1 MKMERP
7 VRKIYD
13 DQLKTLEGMH
23 AKLGFATAAMIENS
37 FQALKTNDHTA
48 AQTVIDSDHEIN
60 SLEKD
65 IERYV
70 MRIIARQQPIG
81 TDLRMILS
89 VFASSS
95 DLERVADH
103 ATSIAKGVKRVDSL
117 APFDPI
123 MEDVF
128 AIGEIAKNM
137 IGQAIDA
144 FSQHNVERAKEIAA
158 MDDEVDAAFKELVDQ
173 TLAIMQSNPEAVPS
187 GSAINAI
194 LHDIERIA
202 DYATNLC
209 ERVIYTEDADI
220 VNLND

>member
-1 MKMERP
+1 MMERP
-7 VRKIYD
+7 VRKFYD

-23 AKLGFATAAMIENS
+23 AKLGFGTAAMLERS
-37 FQALKTNDHTA
+37 FQALKTNDHNG
-48 AQTVIDSDHEIN
+48 AQTVIESDAKIN
-60 SLEKD
+60 KLEKE
-65 IERYV
+65 IEYYV

-103 ATSIAKGVKRVDSL
+103 AVSVAKGILRVENL
-117 APFDPI
+117 APFDSV
-123 MEDVF
+123 MDDVF
-128 AIGEIAKNM
+128 AVGELAKNM
-137 IGQAIDA
+137 LGQAIDA

-158 MDDEVDAAFKELVDQ
+158 MDDEVDSAFRELVDQ
-173 TLAIMQSNPEAVPS
+173 ILVIMQNQPETVQT

-194 LHDIERIA
+194 LHDIERIG

>member
-1 MKMERP
+1 MMERP
-7 VRKIYD
+7 VRKFYD

-23 AKLGFATAAMIENS
+23 AKLGFGTAAMLERAY
-37 FQALKTNDHTA
+37 QALKTNNHVE
-48 AQTVIDSDHEIN
+48 AQSVIDSDIEIN
-60 SLEKD
+60 HLEKE

-103 ATSIAKGVKRVDSL
+103 ATSIAKGILQIDNL

-123 MEDVF
+123 MDDLF
-128 AIGEIAKNM
+128 AVGELAKNM
-137 IGQAIDA
+137 LGQAIDA
-144 FSQHNVERAKEIAA
+144 FSQHNVERAKEIADI
-158 MDDEVDAAFKELVDQ
+158 DDEVDSAFRELVDQ
-173 TLAIMQSNPEAVPS
+173 ALVIMEKQPETVKT
-187 GSAINAI
+187 GSAIIAI

-209 ERVIYTEDADI
+209 ERVIYTEDANI
-220 VNLND
+220 VNLNN

>member
-1 MKMERP
+1 MERP
-7 VRKIYD
+7 VRKFYD

-23 AKLGFATAAMIENS
+23 AKLGFGTAAMLERAY
-37 FQALKTNDHTA
+37 QALKTNNHVE
-48 AQTVIDSDHEIN
+48 AQSVIDSDIEIN
-60 SLEKD
+60 HLEKE

-103 ATSIAKGVKRVDSL
+103 ATSIAKGILQIDNL

-123 MEDVF
+123 MDDLF
-128 AIGEIAKNM
+128 AVGELAKNM
-137 IGQAIDA
+137 LGQAIDA
-144 FSQHNVERAKEIAA
+144 FSQHNVERAKEIADI
-158 MDDEVDAAFKELVDQ
+158 DDEVDSAFRELVDQ
-173 TLAIMQSNPEAVPS
+173 ALVIMEKQPETVKT
-187 GSAINAI
+187 GSAIIAI

-209 ERVIYTEDADI
+209 ERVIYTEDANI

>member
-1 MKMERP
+1 MMERP
-7 VRKIYD
+7 VRKFYD

-23 AKLGFATAAMIENS
+23 AKLGFGTAAMLERAY
-37 FQALKTNDHTA
+37 QALKTNNHVE
-48 AQTVIDSDHEIN
+48 AQSVIDSDIEIN
-60 SLEKD
+60 HLEKE

-103 ATSIAKGVKRVDSL
+103 ATSIAKGILQIDNL

-123 MEDVF
+123 MDDLF
-128 AIGEIAKNM
+128 AVGELAKNM
-137 IGQAIDA
+137 LGQAIDA
-144 FSQHNVERAKEIAA
+144 FSQHNVERAKEIADI
-158 MDDEVDAAFKELVDQ
+158 DDEVDSAFRELVDQ
-173 TLAIMQSNPEAVPS
+173 ALVIMEKQPETVKT
-187 GSAINAI
+187 GSAIIAI

-209 ERVIYTEDADI
+209 ERVIYTEDANI

>member
-1 MKMERP
+1 MMERP
-7 VRKIYD
+7 VRKFYD

-23 AKLGFATAAMIENS
+23 AKLGFGTAAMLERS
-37 FQALKTNDHTA
+37 FKALKTNDHTE
-48 AQTVIDSDHEIN
+48 AQAIIESDIEIN
-60 SLEKD
+60 KLEKE
-65 IERYV
+65 IEAYV
-70 MRIIARQQPIG
+70 LRIIARQQPIG

-103 ATSIAKGVKRVDSL
+103 AASIAKGIKQVESL

-123 MEDVF
+123 MDDVF
-128 AIGEIAKNM
+128 AVAELAKNM
-137 IGQAIDA
+137 LGQAIDA

-158 MDDEVDAAFKELVDQ
+158 IDDEVDAAFRELVDQ
-173 TLAIMQSNPEAVPS
+173 ALAIMEKQPETVKT
-187 GSAINAI
+187 GSALTAI